1 MPTRR
6 DFLAASAALAAGVG
20 CLSLPAIT
28 FAQSPGGAMLTRK
41 IPASGEA
48 LAVIG
53 AGTSGSFEVDAG
65 SPEYQQL
72 KQVLKVFFEGGGQ
85 VIDTSPNYGGA
96 DAVLGQLLEEG
107 GWRSKTFLATKIAA
121 DSRAAAEAQW
131 AGTLRSLRTDKVEL
145 LQIHNL
151 RDWQRQLPYARELKA
166 QGLTRYVGVTHYV
179 DSGLD
184 ELEAILRK
192 EPLDFIQIHY
202 SVNSPGAARTVL
214 PLAQDKGVA
223 VLINRAFDDGRLFA
237 KVKDQPLPAWA
248 TALGVSSWAQ
258 LFLKFAISHP
268 AVTTVIPATRRP
280 DRQLD
285 QLKAGHGPLLS
296 GAQSKQLIAQFA

>member
-1 MPTRR
+1 MLIRR
-6 DFLAASAALAAGVG
+6 DLLKASATLAAGLG
-20 CLSLPAIT
+20 CLSVAGRG
-28 FAQSPGGAMLTRK
+28 FAQSSAMLTRK
-41 IPASGEA
+41 IASSGET

-53 AGTSGSFEVDAG
+53 AGTSGSFETDVD
-65 SPEYQQL
+65 SPQFQQL
-72 KQVLKVFFEGGGQ
+72 KQVLKVFFDGGGQ

-107 GWRSKTFLATKIAA
+107 GWRGKTFLATKIAA

-131 AGTLRSLRTDKVEL
+131 AGTLRSLRTDKVDL
-145 LQIHNL
+145 LQVHNL

-184 ELEAILRK
+184 ELERILRQ
-192 EPLDFIQIHY
+192 EQLDFIQIHY
-202 SVNSPGAARTVL
+202 SVNSPAAARTVL
-214 PLAQDKGVA
+214 PLAQGKGVA

-237 KVKDQPLPAWA
+237 RVKDQALPAWA
-248 TALGVSSWAQ
+248 AEVGIGSWAQ

-268 AVTTVIPATRRP
+268 AVTTVIPATSRP

-285 QLKAGHGPLLS
+285 QLKAGSGPLLS
-296 GAQSKQLIAQFA
+296 DAQRKQLIEQFA

>member
-1 MPTRR
+1 MPSRR
-6 DFLAASAALAAGVG
+6 DFLAASATLAVGLG
-20 CLSLPAIT
+20 CLGLSGPG
-28 FAQSPGGAMLTRK
+28 FAQSGSAMLTRT
-41 IPASGEA
+41 IAASGEA

-53 AGTSGSFEVDAG
+53 AGTSGSFEVEPD
-65 SPEYQQL
+65 SPQFQQL

-131 AGTLRSLRTDKVEL
+131 EATLRSLRTDKVEL
-145 LQIHNL
+145 LQVHNL

-166 QGLTRYVGVTHYV
+166 QGLTRYVGVTHYI
-179 DSGLD
+179 DNGLD
-184 ELEAILRK
+184 ELERILRQ
-192 EPLDFIQIHY
+192 ESLDFIQIHY
-202 SVNSPGAARTVL
+202 SVNSPDAARTVL

-237 KVKDQPLPAWA
+237 KVKDQALPAWA
-248 TALGVSSWAQ
+248 TEAGIGSWAQ

-268 AVTTVIPATRRP
+268 AVTAVIPATSRP

-285 QLKAGHGPLLS
+285 QLKAGSGPLLS
-296 GAQSKQLIAQFA
+296 DAQRKQLIQQFA

>member
-6 DFLAASAALAAGVG
+6 DFLAASATLAAGLG
-20 CLSLPAIT
+20 CMSVSGNA
-28 FAQSPGGAMLTRK
+28 FAQPASAMLSRK

-53 AGTSGSFEVDAG
+53 AGTSGSFEVDTDTAQF
-65 SPEYQQL
+65 QQL
-72 KQVLKVFFEGGGQ
+72 KQVLKVFFAGGGQ

-107 GWRSKTFLATKIAA
+107 GWRKQTFLATKIAA
-121 DSRAAAEAQW
+121 DSQAEAQAQW

-145 LQIHNL
+145 LQVHNL

-166 QGLTRYVGVTHYV
+166 QGLTRYVGVTHYM

-184 ELEAILRK
+184 ELERILRQ
-192 EPLDFIQIHY
+192 ESLDFIQVHY
-202 SVNSPGAARTVL
+202 SVNAPGCAQTVL

-237 KVKDQPLPAWA
+237 KVKDQPLPGWA
-248 TALGVSSWAQ
+248 TEAGIGSWAQ

-268 AVTTVIPATRRP
+268 AVTTVIPATGRP

-285 QLKAGHGPLLS
+285 QLKAGSGPLLTA
-296 GAQSKQLIAQFA
+296 AQSKQLVAQFA